1 MNKEILENAYAEC
14 LQMAQSHYENF
25 PVASRLLP
33 KQLRRPIAVI
43 YAFARRADDFADEGE
58 LSDDERITALTDFG
72 NKLDLI
78 EQEKTVDDSLITDTT
93 FIALADVIQQHD
105 LPISLFHDLLT
116 AFKMDVSKERYANF
130 GEVMEYCRYSANP
143 VGRLLLH
150 LNNAAS
156 PKNLGYSDAVC
167 SALQLTN
174 FLQDISQDLEESNRI
189 YLPQDEMVQ
198 FGVTEE
204 DIRNKLT
211 NPATRKLIEFQ
222 IRRTVKLMQAGAP
235 LGKVLKGRMGLELRM
250 TIMGGSR
257 ILYKLNQQ
265 YDDVFSRP
273 RLSKWDIGWVIWKA
287 IRAK

>member
-1 MNKEILENAYAEC
+1 MNKETLQNAYAEC

-33 KQLRRPIAVI
+33 KHLRQPIAVI
-43 YAFARRADDFADEGE
+43 YAFARRADDFADEGD
-58 LSDDERITALTDFG
+58 LSNEERIAALNDFSE
-72 NKLDLI
+72 KLDLI
-78 EQEKTVDDSLITDTT
+78 EKGKDIEDTT
-93 FIALADVIQQHD
+93 FIALADVIKQHQ

-116 AFKMDVSKERYANF
+116 AFKMDVTKERYANF

-150 LNNAAS
+150 LNKETSAQS
-156 PKNLGYSDAVC
+156 LGYSDAIC

-189 YLPQDEMVQ
+189 YIPQDEMEKY
-198 FGVTEE
+198 GVSEE
-204 DIRNKLT
+204 DILNKNT
-211 NPATRKLIEFQ
+211 NDASRKLIAFQ
-222 IRRTVKLMQAGAP
+222 IARTARLMQSGAA

>member
-1 MNKEILENAYAEC
+1 MLFRSN
-14 LQMAQSHYENF
+14 
-25 PVASRLLP
+25 
-33 KQLRRPIAVI
+33 
-43 YAFARRADDFADEGE
+43 
-58 LSDDERITALTDFG
+58 DERIAALTDFS

-78 EQEKTVDDSLITDTT
+78 EQGKEVDDTT
-93 FIALADVIQQHD
+93 FIALADVIKQHQ

-116 AFKMDVSKERYANF
+116 AFKMDVTKARYANF

-150 LNNAAS
+150 LNNAAT
-156 PKNLGYSDAVC
+156 PQNLGYSDAVC

-174 FLQDISQDLEESNRI
+174 FLQDISQDLEESDRI
-189 YLPQDEMVQ
+189 YIPQDEMEQ
-198 FGVTEE
+198 YGVSEE

-211 NPATRKLIEFQ
+211 NSASHNLIQFQ
-222 IRRTVKLMQAGAP
+222 IERTRKLMQAGAP
-235 LGKVLKGRMGLELRM
+235 IGKVLKGRMGLELRM

-265 YDDVFSRP
+265 HDNVFSRP
-273 RLSKWDIGWVIWKA
+273 RLNKWDIVWIIWKA

>member
-1 MNKEILENAYAEC
+1 MNKETLQNAYAEC

-33 KQLRRPIAVI
+33 KHLRQPIAVI
-43 YAFARRADDFADEGE
+43 YAFARRADDFADEGD
-58 LSDDERITALTDFG
+58 LSNEERIAALNDFSE
-72 NKLDLI
+72 KLDLI
-78 EQEKTVDDSLITDTT
+78 EKGKDIEDTT
-93 FIALADVIQQHD
+93 FIALADVIKQHQ

-116 AFKMDVSKERYANF
+116 AFKMDVTKERYANF

-150 LNNAAS
+150 LNKETSAQS
-156 PKNLGYSDAVC
+156 LGYSDAIC

-189 YLPQDEMVQ
+189 YIPQDEMEKY
-198 FGVTEE
+198 GVSEE
-204 DIRNKLT
+204 DILNKNT
-211 NPATRKLIEFQ
+211 NDASRKLIAFQ
-222 IRRTVKLMQAGAP
+222 IARTARLMQSGAA

-265 YDDVFSRP
+265 YEDVFSRP

>member
-1 MNKEILENAYAEC
+1 MNKEILQNAYAEC

-33 KQLRRPIAVI
+33 KHLRQPIAVI
-43 YAFARRADDFADEGE
+43 YAFARRADDFADEGD
-58 LSDDERITALTDFG
+58 LSNDERIAALTDFG
-72 NKLDLI
+72 NKLELI
-78 EQEKTVDDSLITDTT
+78 EQGKDVDDTT
-93 FIALADVIQQHD
+93 FIALADVIKQHQ

-116 AFKMDVSKERYANF
+116 AFKMDVTKARYANF

-150 LNNAAS
+150 LNKATS
-156 PKNLGYSDAVC
+156 PQNLGYSDAVC

-174 FLQDISQDLEESNRI
+174 FLQDISQDLEESDRI
-189 YLPQDEMVQ
+189 YLPQDEMEQ
-198 FGVTEE
+198 YGVSEE

-211 NPATRKLIEFQ
+211 NSASQNLIQFQ
-222 IRRTVKLMQAGAP
+222 IQRARKLMQAGAP
-235 LGKVLKGRMGLELRM
+235 IGKVLKGRMGLELRM

-265 YDDVFSRP
+265 HDDVFSRP
-273 RLSKWDIGWVIWKA
+273 RLNKWDIVWIIWKA

>member
-1 MNKEILENAYAEC
+1 MNKETLQNAYNEC
-14 LQMAQSHYENF
+14 MRMAQSHYENF

-33 KQLRRPIAVI
+33 KHLRQPIAVI
-43 YAFARRADDFADEGE
+43 YAFARRADDFADEGD
-58 LSDDERITALTDFG
+58 LSNDERLAALNDFSD
-72 NKLDLI
+72 KLKLI
-78 EQEKTVDDSLITDTT
+78 EQGQVVEDTT
-93 FIALADVIQQHD
+93 FIALADVIKQHQ

-116 AFKMDVSKERYANF
+116 AFKMDVTKERYANF

-150 LNNAAS
+150 LNKETS
-156 PKNLGYSDAVC
+156 PQSLGYSDAIC

-189 YLPQDEMVQ
+189 YLPQDEMAQ
-198 FGVTEE
+198 FGVSEE
-204 DIRNKLT
+204 DIRNKIT
-211 NPATRKLIEFQ
+211 NSASQRLIAFQ
-222 IRRTVKLMQAGAP
+222 IQRTAKLMQAGAP

-265 YDDVFSRP
+265 HDDIFSRP
-273 RLSKWDIGWVIWKA
+273 RLNKWDIAWVIWKA

>member
-1 MNKEILENAYAEC
+1 MNKEILQNAYAEC
-14 LQMAQSHYENF
+14 LHMAQSHYENF

-33 KQLRRPIAVI
+33 KHLRQPIAVI
-43 YAFARRADDFADEGE
+43 YAFARRADDFADEGN
-58 LSDDERITALTDFG
+58 LSNKERMAALTDFS

-78 EQEKTVDDSLITDTT
+78 EQGKGVEDTT
-93 FIALADVIQQHD
+93 FIALADVIKQHQ

-116 AFKMDVSKERYANF
+116 AFKMDVTKSRYANF

-150 LNNAAS
+150 LNKATS
-156 PKNLGYSDAVC
+156 PQNLGYSDAVC

-174 FLQDISQDLEESNRI
+174 FLQDISQDLEESDRI
-189 YLPQDEMVQ
+189 YIPLDEMAQ
-198 FGVTEE
+198 FGVSEE

-222 IRRTVKLMQAGAP
+222 IRRTVKLMQSGAP
-235 LGKVLKGRMGLELRM
+235 LGKILKGRMGLELRM

-257 ILYKLNQQ
+257 ILYRLNQQ

>member
-1 MNKEILENAYAEC
+1 MEKETLQNAYSEC
-14 LQMAQSHYENF
+14 LQMAKSHYENF

-33 KQLRRPIAVI
+33 KHLRLPIAVI

-58 LSDDERITALTDFG
+58 LSDEERIAALDDFG
-72 NKLDLI
+72 DKLVMI
-78 EQEKTVDDSLITDTT
+78 EQGKESSDTT
-93 FIALADVIQQHD
+93 FIALADVIKQHQ
-105 LPISLFHDLLT
+105 LPVSLFHDLLT
-116 AFKMDVSKERYANF
+116 AFKMDVTKKRYANF

-150 LNNAAS
+150 LNKETS
-156 PKNLGYSDAVC
+156 PRNFGYSDAIC

-174 FLQDISQDLEESNRI
+174 FLQDISQDIEESDRI
-189 YLPQDEMVQ
+189 YLPQDEMQQ
-198 FGVTEE
+198 FGVTED
-204 DIRNKLT
+204 DIHNKLT
-211 NPATRKLIEFQ
+211 NPATRRLIEFQ

-257 ILYKLNQQ
+257 ILYRLNQQ

-273 RLSKWDIGWVIWKA
+273 RLNKWDIVWVIWKA

>member
-1 MNKEILENAYAEC
+1 MNKEILQNAYAEC
-14 LQMAQSHYENF
+14 LHMAQSHYENF

-33 KQLRRPIAVI
+33 KHLRQPIAVI
-43 YAFARRADDFADEGE
+43 YAFARRADDFADEGNLTNE
-58 LSDDERITALTDFG
+58 ERVAALTDFG

-78 EQEKTVDDSLITDTT
+78 GQGKDVEDTT
-93 FIALADVIQQHD
+93 FIALADVIKQHQ

-116 AFKMDVSKERYANF
+116 AFKMDVTKARYANF

-150 LNNAAS
+150 LNKATS
-156 PKNLGYSDAVC
+156 PQNLGYSDAVC

-174 FLQDISQDLEESNRI
+174 FLQDISQDLEESDRNYI
-189 YLPQDEMVQ
+189 PLDEMKQ
-198 FGVTEE
+198 FGVSEE
-204 DIRNKLT
+204 DIHNKLT
-211 NPATRKLIEFQ
+211 NPATRKLIGFQ
-222 IRRTVKLMQAGAP
+222 IRRTIKLMQSGAP
-235 LGKVLKGRMGLELRM
+235 LGKVLKGRMGLELRL

-257 ILYKLNQQ
+257 ILYRLNQQ

>member
-1 MNKEILENAYAEC
+1 MSKEILENAYAEC
-14 LQMAQSHYENF
+14 LHMAQSHYENF

-33 KQLRRPIAVI
+33 KHLREPIAVI
-43 YAFARRADDFADEGE
+43 YAFARRADDFADEGD
-58 LSDDERITALTDFG
+58 LSNEERIAALNDFSE
-72 NKLDLI
+72 KLDLV
-78 EQEKTVDDSLITDTT
+78 EEGKEVNDTT
-93 FIALADVIQQHD
+93 FIALADVIKQHQ

-116 AFKMDVSKERYANF
+116 AFKMDVTKERYANF

-150 LNNAAS
+150 LNKETS
-156 PKNLGYSDAVC
+156 TQSLGYSDAIC

-189 YLPQDEMVQ
+189 YIPQDEMEKY
-198 FGVTEE
+198 GVSEE
-204 DIRNKLT
+204 DILNKIT
-211 NPATRKLIEFQ
+211 NDASRKLIAFQ
-222 IRRTVKLMQAGAP
+222 IARTARLMQSGAA
-235 LGKVLKGRMGLELRM
+235 LGKILKGRMGLELRM

-265 YDDVFSRP
+265 NDDVFSRP

>member
-1 MNKEILENAYAEC
+1 MNKETLQNAYAEC

-33 KQLRRPIAVI
+33 KHLRLPISVI
-43 YAFARRADDFADEGE
+43 YAFARRADDFADEGDLSTE
-58 LSDDERITALTDFG
+58 ERIAALSDFSE
-72 NKLDLI
+72 KLNLI
-78 EQEKTVDDSLITDTT
+78 EEGKDVEDTT
-93 FIALADVIQQHD
+93 FIALADVIKQHQ

-116 AFKMDVSKERYANF
+116 AFKMDVTKERYANF

-150 LNNAAS
+150 LNKETS
-156 PKNLGYSDAVC
+156 MQSLGYSDAIC

-189 YLPQDEMVQ
+189 YIPQDEMEKY
-198 FGVTEE
+198 GVSEE
-204 DIRNKLT
+204 DILNKST
-211 NPATRKLIEFQ
+211 NDASRKLIAFQ
-222 IRRTVKLMQAGAP
+222 IARTARLMQSGAP

>member
-1 MNKEILENAYAEC
+1 MDKETLQNAYNEC
-14 LQMAQSHYENF
+14 LHMAQSHYENF

-33 KQLRRPIAVI
+33 KHFRQPIAVI
-43 YAFARRADDFADEGE
+43 YAFARRADDFADEGD
-58 LSDDERITALTDFG
+58 LSDHERLAALNDFS
-72 NKLDLI
+72 NKLNLI
-78 EQEKTVDDSLITDTT
+78 EQDKAVEDTT
-93 FIALADVIQQHD
+93 FIALADVIKQHH

-150 LNNAAS
+150 LNKETS
-156 PKNLGYSDAVC
+156 PQSLGYSDAIC

-174 FLQDISQDLEESNRI
+174 FLQDISQDLQESNRI
-189 YLPQDEMVQ
+189 YLPQDEMEQ
-198 FGVTEE
+198 FGVSED
-204 DIRNKLT
+204 DIRNKIT
-211 NPATRKLIEFQ
+211 NSASQRLIAFQ
-222 IRRTVKLMQAGAP
+222 IQRTAKLMQAGAP

-265 YDDVFSRP
+265 HDDVFSRP
-273 RLSKWDIGWVIWKA
+273 RLNKWDIAWVIWKA

>member
-1 MNKEILENAYAEC
+1 MNKETLQNAYAEC
-14 LQMAQSHYENF
+14 LHMAQSHYENF

-33 KQLRRPIAVI
+33 KHLRMPIAVI

-58 LSDDERITALTDFG
+58 LSNEERIAALTDFG

-78 EQEKTVDDSLITDTT
+78 EQNKDVDDIT
-93 FIALADVIQQHD
+93 FIALADVIKQHE

-116 AFKMDVSKERYANF
+116 AFKMDVTKARYANF
-130 GEVMEYCRYSANP
+130 GELMEYCRYSANP

-150 LNNAAS
+150 LNKATS
-156 PKNLGYSDAVC
+156 SQNLGYSDAIC

-174 FLQDISQDLEESNRI
+174 FLQDISQDLEESDRI
-189 YLPQDEMVQ
+189 YIPQDEMEQ
-198 FGVTEE
+198 CGVSED
-204 DIRNKLT
+204 DIRNKVT
-211 NPATRKLIEFQ
+211 NSASRKLIEFQ
-222 IRRTVKLMQAGAP
+222 VRRALKIMQSGAP
-235 LGKVLKGRMGLELRM
+235 LGKVLNGRMGLELRM

-273 RLSKWDIGWVIWKA
+273 RLSKWDISWVIWKA

>member
-1 MNKEILENAYAEC
+1 MNKETLQNAYAEC
-14 LQMAQSHYENF
+14 LAMVRSHYENF

-33 KQLRRPIAVI
+33 KHLRQPIAVI
-43 YAFARRADDFADEGE
+43 YAFARRADDFADEND
-58 LSDDERITALTDFG
+58 LSNEERLTALNDFSD
-72 NKLDLI
+72 KLTQI
-78 EQEKTVDDSLITDTT
+78 EHGEDVEDTT
-93 FIALADVIQQHD
+93 FIALADVIKQHQ

-116 AFKMDVSKERYANF
+116 AFKMDVTKTRYANF

-150 LNNAAS
+150 LNNAIS

-174 FLQDISQDLEESNRI
+174 FLQDISQDIEESDRI
-189 YLPQDEMVQ
+189 YIPLDEMKQ
-198 FGVTEE
+198 FGVSED
-204 DIRNKLT
+204 DIRNKVT
-211 NPATRKLIEFQ
+211 NAATRRLIQFQIQRTRKL
-222 IRRTVKLMQAGAP
+222 MQSGAP
-235 LGKVLKGRMGLELRM
+235 LGKVLKGRMGLELRL

-265 YDDVFSRP
+265 HDDVFSRP
-273 RLSKWDIGWVIWKA
+273 RLSKWDIAWVIWKA

>member
-1 MNKEILENAYAEC
+1 MNKETLENAYAEC
-14 LQMAQSHYENF
+14 MHMVRSHYENF

-33 KQLRRPIAVI
+33 KHLRQPIAVI
-43 YAFARRADDFADEGE
+43 YAFARRADDFADEGNLSNE
-58 LSDDERITALTDFG
+58 ERIAALSDFG
-72 NKLDLI
+72 SKLNQI
-78 EQEKTVDDSLITDTT
+78 EQGEEVDDVT
-93 FIALADVIQQHD
+93 FIALADVIKQHQ

-116 AFKMDVSKERYANF
+116 AFKMDVTKTRYANF

-150 LNNAAS
+150 LNKATS
-156 PKNLGYSDAVC
+156 PQNLGYSDAIC

-174 FLQDISQDLEESNRI
+174 FLQDISQDLEENDRI
-189 YLPQDEMVQ
+189 YIPLDEMEQ

-211 NPATRKLIEFQ
+211 NPASRKLIQFQ
-222 IRRTVKLMQAGAP
+222 VQRTRNLMQSGAP
-235 LGKVLKGRMGLELRM
+235 LGKALKGRMGLELRL

-257 ILYKLNQQ
+257 ILYKLSQQ
-265 YDDVFSRP
+265 QDDVFSRP

-287 IRAK
+287 LRAK

>member
-1 MNKEILENAYAEC
+1 MNKETLQNEYAEC
-14 LQMAQSHYENF
+14 LHMAQSHYENF

-33 KQLRRPIAVI
+33 KHLRMPIAVI
-43 YAFARRADDFADEGE
+43 YAFARRADDFADEGDLTNE
-58 LSDDERITALTDFG
+58 ERLAALTDFS

-78 EQEKTVDDSLITDTT
+78 EQDEEVNDST
-93 FIALADVIQQHD
+93 FIALADVIKQHQ

-116 AFKMDVSKERYANF
+116 AFKMDVTKARYANF

-150 LNNAAS
+150 LNNAAT
-156 PKNLGYSDAVC
+156 PQNLGYSDAVC

-174 FLQDISQDLEESNRI
+174 FLQDISQDLEESDRI
-189 YLPQDEMVQ
+189 YIPQDEMKQ
-198 FGVTEE
+198 YGVSED

-211 NPATRKLIEFQ
+211 NPASRNLIQFQ
-222 IRRTVKLMQAGAP
+222 IERTRKLMQAGAP

-265 YDDVFSRP
+265 HEDVFSRP
-273 RLSKWDIGWVIWKA
+273 RLNKWDIVWVIWKA

>member
-1 MNKEILENAYAEC
+1 MNKEKLQNAYAEC
-14 LQMAQSHYENF
+14 LHMAQSHYENF

-33 KQLRRPIAVI
+33 KHLRQPIAVI
-43 YAFARRADDFADEGE
+43 YAFARRADDFADEGD
-58 LSDDERITALTDFG
+58 LSNEERLSALDDFSE
-72 NKLDLI
+72 KLNFI
-78 EQEKTVDDSLITDTT
+78 EQGKAVDDNT
-93 FIALADVIQQHD
+93 FIALADVIAQHK

-116 AFKMDVSKERYANF
+116 AFKMDVTKERYANF

-150 LNNAAS
+150 LNKETS
-156 PKNLGYSDAVC
+156 TQSLGFSDAIC

-174 FLQDISQDLEESNRI
+174 FLQDISQDLVESNRI
-189 YLPQDEMVQ
+189 YLPFDEMEQ
-198 FGVTEE
+198 YGVSED
-204 DIRNKLT
+204 DIRNKVT
-211 NPATRKLIEFQ
+211 NDASRKLIEFQ
-222 IRRTVKLMQAGAP
+222 IHRTLKLMQSGAR

-273 RLSKWDIGWVIWKA
+273 RLNKWDITWVIWKA
-287 IRAK
+287 LRAK

>member
-1 MNKEILENAYAEC
+1 MNKETLQNAYAEC
-14 LQMAQSHYENF
+14 LHMAQSHYENF

-33 KQLRRPIAVI
+33 KHLRMPIAVI
-43 YAFARRADDFADEGE
+43 YAFARRADDFADEGD
-58 LSDDERITALTDFG
+58 LTNKERLAALTDFS

-78 EQEKTVDDSLITDTT
+78 EQDKEVNDTT
-93 FIALADVIQQHD
+93 FIALADVIKQHQ

-116 AFKMDVSKERYANF
+116 AFKMDVTKARYANF

-150 LNNAAS
+150 LNNAAT
-156 PKNLGYSDAVC
+156 PQNLGYSDAVC

-174 FLQDISQDLEESNRI
+174 FLQDISQDLEESDRI
-189 YLPQDEMVQ
+189 YIPQDEMKQ
-198 FGVTEE
+198 YGVSED

-211 NPATRKLIEFQ
+211 NPASRNLIQFQ
-222 IRRTVKLMQAGAP
+222 IERTRKLMQAGAP

-265 YDDVFSRP
+265 HEDVFSRP
-273 RLSKWDIGWVIWKA
+273 RLNKWDIVWVIWKA

>member
-1 MNKEILENAYAEC
+1 MNKETLQNAYDEC
-14 LQMAQSHYENF
+14 LDMARSHYENF

-33 KQLRRPIAVI
+33 KKLRRPIAVI
-43 YAFARRADDFADEGE
+43 YAFARRADDFADEGD
-58 LSDDERITALTDFG
+58 LSDEQRLAALSDFG

-78 EQEKTVDDSLITDTT
+78 EQGQHVEDTT
-93 FIALADVIQQHD
+93 FIALADVIKQHQ
-105 LPISLFHDLLT
+105 LPVSLFHDLLT
-116 AFKMDVSKERYANF
+116 AFNMDVSKARYANF

-150 LNNAAS
+150 LNNATS
-156 PKNLGYSDAVC
+156 PQNLGASDAIC

-174 FLQDISQDLEESNRI
+174 FLQDIIQDLEESDRI
-189 YLPQDEMVQ
+189 YIPQDEMKQ
-198 FGVTEE
+198 FGVTED
-204 DIRNKLT
+204 DIRNKIT
-211 NPATRKLIEFQ
+211 NPASRKLIEFQ
-222 IRRTVKLMQAGAP
+222 IRRTLKLMQAGAP

-273 RLSKWDIGWVIWKA
+273 RLNKWDFVWIIWKA

>member
-1 MNKEILENAYAEC
+1 MDKEILQNAYAEC
-14 LQMAQSHYENF
+14 LHMAQSHYENF

-33 KQLRRPIAVI
+33 KYLRQPIAVI
-43 YAFARRADDFADEGE
+43 YAFARRADDFADEGD
-58 LSDDERITALTDFG
+58 LSDEERITALNDFG
-72 NKLDLI
+72 NKLEAI
-78 EQEKTVDDSLITDTT
+78 EQGKAVEDAT
-93 FIALADVIQQHD
+93 FIALADVIKQHQ
-105 LPISLFHDLLT
+105 LPVSLFHDLLT
-116 AFKMDVSKERYANF
+116 AFKMDVTKARYANF
-130 GEVMEYCRYSANP
+130 GEVIEYCRYSANP

-150 LNNAAS
+150 LNKANS
-156 PKNLGYSDAVC
+156 PQNLGYSDAIC

-174 FLQDISQDLEESNRI
+174 FLQDISQDLEESDRV
-189 YLPQDEMVQ
+189 YLPQDEMKQ

-204 DIRNKLT
+204 DIHNKLT
-211 NPATRKLIEFQ
+211 NPATRRLIEFQ

-235 LGKVLKGRMGLELRM
+235 LGKALKGRMGLELRM

-273 RLSKWDIGWVIWKA
+273 RLNKWDIVWVIWKA

>member
-1 MNKEILENAYAEC
+1 MDKEILQNAYAEC
-14 LQMAQSHYENF
+14 LHMAQSHYENF
-25 PVASRLLP
+25 PVASQLLP
-33 KQLRRPIAVI
+33 KHLRQPISVI
-43 YAFARRADDFADEGE
+43 YAFARRADDFADEGD
-58 LSDDERITALTDFG
+58 LSDEQRLAALNDFG
-72 NKLDLI
+72 SKLDLI
-78 EQEKTVDDSLITDTT
+78 EQNNPVDDTT
-93 FIALADVIQQHD
+93 FIALADVIKQHN

-116 AFKMDVSKERYANF
+116 AFKMDVTKERYANF
-130 GEVMEYCRYSANP
+130 GEVMQYCRYSANP

-150 LNNAAS
+150 LNNATS
-156 PKNLGYSDAVC
+156 PQNLGYSDAVC

-189 YLPQDEMVQ
+189 YIPQDEMAQ
-198 FGVTEE
+198 FGVSED
-204 DIRNKLT
+204 DIRNKIT
-211 NPATRKLIEFQ
+211 NAATRKLIEFQ
-222 IRRTVKLMQAGAP
+222 ILRTIKLMQSGAP

-265 YDDVFSRP
+265 YDNVFSRP